1 MTGRGLSLLAETC
14 ERQPAPS
21 LDGKSAGSLLREL
34 ADGTNVERAPEDAG
48 LGRASPVSHL
58 IRRKK
63 EPPGP
68 LIPVT
73 EGQMHLGSLA
83 CGERGLTQPC
93 SCAFTALTW

>member
-1 MTGRGLSLLAETC
+1 MLEETC

-21 LDGKSAGSLLREL
+21 LDRKSAGSLLREL
-34 ADGTNVERAPEDAG
+34 ADGTNAERAREGTG
-48 LGRASPVSHL
+48 LGRASPVSQL
-58 IRRKK
+58 VRRGK